1 MVKKAIIIISILT
14 VICILMSCTS
24 SSCRNEINNNGKS
37 WMESFINKDADE
49 IYETFSKD
57 VKENRSELTKEEIQ
71 EALKFI
77 DGNIVESEYEGYG
90 GLDQR
95 KEDYKT
101 YYYHCIV
108 RFNLFTDNNK
118 CYHVDIGYDY
128 INDDKPEIIGVN
140 YIRINRYEEGD
151 SHYYKRGEEITI
163 GTN

>member
-1 MVKKAIIIISILT
+1 MVKRISILCS
-14 VICILMSCTS
+14 ILLGIIFLMSCTS
-24 SSCRNEINNNGKS
+24 ASYKSEINANGKA
-37 WMESFINKDADE
+37 WMDNFVKKDADG
-49 IYETFSKD
+49 IYDAFSKD

-71 EALKFI
+71 KALKFI
-77 DGNIVESEYEGYG
+77 DGNVVESEYEGYG
-90 GLDQR
+90 GEDQR

-108 RFNLFTDNNK
+108 RFNLYTDNNK

-128 INDDKPEIIGVN
+128 INDDEPEMLGVN

>member
-1 MVKKAIIIISILT
+1 MVKKIIIICSVLAVGIL
-14 VICILMSCTS
+14 VFV
-24 SSCRNEINNNGKS
+24 SCRSYKKDINDNGRK

-57 VKENRSELTKEEIQ
+57 VKENRSEITKEEIQ
-71 EALKFI
+71 KALKFI
-77 DGNIVESEYEGYG
+77 DGNVVESEYAGYG
-90 GLDQR
+90 GEDQR

-108 RFNLFTDNNK
+108 RFNLYTDNNK

-128 INDDKPEIIGVN
+128 INDDEPEMLGVN

>member
-1 MVKKAIIIISILT
+1 MVKKIIIICSVLAVGIL
-14 VICILMSCTS
+14 VFV
-24 SSCRNEINNNGKS
+24 SCRSYKKDINDNGRK

-71 EALKFI
+71 KALKFI
-77 DGNIVESEYEGYG
+77 DGNVVEREYEGYG
-90 GLDQR
+90 GEDQR

-108 RFNLFTDNNK
+108 RFNLYTDNNK

-128 INDDKPEIIGVN
+128 INDDEPEMLGVN

>member
-1 MVKKAIIIISILT
+1 MVKKIIIICSVLAVGIL
-14 VICILMSCTS
+14 VFV
-24 SSCRNEINNNGKS
+24 SCRSYKKDINDNGRK

-71 EALKFI
+71 KALKFI
-77 DGNIVESEYEGYG
+77 DGNVVESEYEGYG
-90 GLDQR
+90 GEDQR

-108 RFNLFTDNNK
+108 RFNLYTDNNK

-128 INDDKPEIIGVN
+128 INDDEPEMLGVN
-140 YIRINRYEEGD
+140 YIHINRYEEGD

-163 GTN
+163 ETN

>member
-1 MVKKAIIIISILT
+1 MVKKIIIICSVLAVGIL
-14 VICILMSCTS
+14 VFV
-24 SSCRNEINNNGKS
+24 SCRSYKKDINDNGRK

-71 EALKFI
+71 KALKFI
-77 DGNIVESEYEGYG
+77 DGNVVESEYEGYG
-90 GLDQR
+90 GEDQR

-108 RFNLFTDNNK
+108 RFNLYTDNNK

-128 INDDKPEIIGVN
+128 INDDEPEMLGVN